1 MLVRPLADNRMLR
14 AAGGADVTVSLGTSL
29 KQVFDTPMMTGLI
42 GQSWAQATAGLEGF
56 SEEQRIDLRKSEFD
70 RQQEISNLEL
80 ELDWSTDTR
89 RDEITSRLGE
99 LSSERNVQIQAETQR
114 SIDEGRLQTS
124 DSLNELYG
132 DLDLNF
138 DRPMTSG
145 EASLLADNKR
155 AEMIRQAIIAKGPSG
170 LFPTLAKFGAGLAA
184 MAVDPLE
191 VASMF
196 IPVVGVGGRAA
207 AVARFGKVGG
217 RVIVGA
223 AEGFAGSALTEPL
236 YFGLS
241 RQQQLDYTMSDAL
254 LNVGLGTIFGGG
266 IGAIGGVL
274 ARADVPT
281 AAKVDGEPIRVDLPK
296 ITKAVDDAVAA
307 ARAVDIDPITARI
320 EREKASVALRQFTN
334 SQSVNVVPI
343 SPPIL
348 PTRIKGEE
356 VSLSEWVS
364 GSKVVDDSGELITV
378 FHGTSKS
385 FDRFDPE
392 KRGEIMGDESGY
404 FFTNERGLAK
414 SYSQLAGGD
423 RVVLE
428 AQLSLKDPLE
438 INVGK
443 DDPSIRWFE
452 GKDAYVRRAEAGG
465 HDGIIVRNDAGD
477 MVPIAFDPD
486 QIRILNHGVKSA
498 EMKRVEA
505 QQLAENAEIDPYSEP
520 QAARAYD
527 EYSQQ
532 DFTGD
537 AVINEDIKM
546 YDDMVKQ
553 IDDLTPDQKAMVDEV
568 TEIETRAKAY
578 ADVSRVAATCMA
590 RT

>member
-1 MLVRPLADNRMLR
+1 MTEPLTRQLADNRMYR
-14 AAGGADVTVSLGTSL
+14 ATTAGSDLTLSLGSAMGA
-29 KQVFDTPMMTGLI
+29 VFETPMMTGLL
-42 GQSWAQATAGLEGF
+42 GQQAALGRERFEAPTAERVAQV
-56 SEEQRIDLRKSEFD
+56 
-70 RQQEISNLEL
+70 NLEEFNNRQKILSL
-80 ELDWSTDTR
+80 ENELSTTVDANR
-89 RDEITSRLGE
+89 IDEITTQLDGLSREEKDILTP
-99 LSSERNVQIQAETQR
+99 V
-114 SIDEGRLQTS
+114 GRESLDSTTFQTPE
-124 DSLNELYG
+124 SLNELYG
-132 DLDLNF
+132 ELNLQF
-138 DRPMTSG
+138 DRPMTAG

-155 AEMIRQAIIAKGPSG
+155 AEMIRQSIISKGPTG
-170 LFPTLAKFGAGLAA
+170 VLPGLAKFGAGLAA

-196 IPVVGVGGRAA
+196 IPVVGVGGRVAA
-207 AVARFGKVGG
+207 TARFGKVGG
-217 RVIVGA
+217 RVLVGA
-223 AEGFAGSALTEPL
+223 TEGFVGSALTEPI

-281 AAKVDGEPIRVDLPK
+281 RVDGEPIRVDMPEP
-296 ITKAVDDAVAA
+296 V
-307 ARAVDIDPITARI
+307 RADVDPITARI
-320 EREKASVALRQFTN
+320 EREKASVALRQFAN
-334 SQSVNVVPI
+334 SQDVNVTPV

-356 VSLSEWVS
+356 VSFSEWVS
-364 GSKVVDDSGELITV
+364 GSKVVDETGELITV

-392 KRGEIMGDESGY
+392 MRGEIMGDESGY
-404 FFTNERGLAK
+404 FFTNERSLAK

-443 DDPSIRWFE
+443 DDPSIQWFE
-452 GKDAYVRRAEAGG
+452 GKDEYIRQAEAGG
-465 HDGIIVRNDAGD
+465 HDGVIVRNDAGD

-505 QQLAENAEIDPYSEP
+505 KQLAENAKIDPHANPE
-520 QAARAYD
+520 AAKVYD
-527 EYSQQ
+527 EYVTE

-537 AVINEDIKM
+537 AVINEDIQI
-546 YDDMVKQ
+546 YDAMVKQ

-568 TEIETRAKAY
+568 AEIETRAKAY
-578 ADVSRVAATCMA
+578 ADLSRVAATCMA